1 MLIEFEQ
8 GVQFMQQK
16 DVHKWSK
23 EISDIEFTFSD
34 RGSEGKV
41 YWQKRKELLLKSGA
55 KLTPD
60 PQLNK
65 DGSLNF
71 SAKVAKTLRA
81 DHQDKINNDITT
93 EDIIFPSPNEIGIF
107 LRFGGDNTW
116 LSLKDKNGKTLHDW
130 SKVE

>member
-1 MLIEFEQ
+1 
-8 GVQFMQQK
+8 MQQK

-34 RGSEGKV
+34 RGSEGNV
-41 YWQKRKELLLKSGA
+41 YWQKRKELLLKAGA

-81 DHQDKINNDITT
+81 DHQEKIKNDITT

-116 LSLKDKNGKTLHDW
+116 LSLKDKDGKTLHDW

>member
-1 MLIEFEQ
+1 
-8 GVQFMQQK
+8 MQQK

-41 YWQKRKELLLKSGA
+41 YWQKRKELLLKAGA

-81 DHQDKINNDITT
+81 DHQEKIKNDITT

-116 LSLKDKNGKTLHDW
+116 LSLKDKDGKTLHDW